1 MLDEINQEANQ
12 RMQKTIDA
20 FSSNLRKIRTGR
32 ATPDILDSVQI
43 DYYGNETPLNQLA
56 NVSVEDSQTL
66 AISPW
71 EQKFIPEIEQA
82 ILKSNLGLNP
92 ITSGSIIRV
101 PLPHLTEERRIELT
115 KQVRH
120 EEELAKVSM
129 RNIRRDPIQ
138 DLKEFLNEKMISE
151 DNFHKGQVDIQ
162 TITDDKIKNI
172 ESLSELL
179 SNERAL
185 LRQKNSANY

>member
-1 MLDEINQEANQ
+1 MLDEVNKESSQ
-12 RMQKTIDA
+12 RMQKPIDA
-20 FSSNLRKIRTGR
+20 FSSNLRKIRPGR
-32 ATPDILDSVQI
+32 APPEILDSIQI
-43 DYYGNETPLNQLA
+43 DYYGNETQLKQLA
-56 NVSVEDSQTL
+56 NISVEDSQTL

-92 ITSGSIIRV
+92 ITSGSIVRI

-120 EEELAKVSM
+120 EEELAKVSI
-129 RNIRRDPIQ
+129 RNIRRDSIQ

-151 DNFHKGQVDIQ
+151 DDFHKGQVNIQ

-172 ESLSELL
+172 ESLSE
-179 SNERAL
+179 
-185 LRQKNSANY
+185 QKQKELMSF

>member
-1 MLDEINQEANQ
+1 MLDDINQESSQ

-32 ATPDILDSVQI
+32 ATPDILDSVQV
-43 DYYGNETPLNQLA
+43 DYYGNETPIKQLA
-56 NVSVEDSQTL
+56 NINVEDSQTL

-82 ILKSNLGLNP
+82 ILKANLGLNP
-92 ITSGSIIRV
+92 VTSRSIVRI

-115 KQVRH
+115 KQVSH
-120 EEELAKVSM
+120 EEELAKVSI
-129 RNIRRDPIQ
+129 RNIRRDSIQ

-151 DNFHKGQVDIQ
+151 DHFHKGQIDIQ

-172 ESLSELL
+172 ESLSE
-179 SNERAL
+179 
-185 LRQKNSANY
+185 QKRKELMSF

>member
-1 MLDEINQEANQ
+1 MLDEINKESSQ

-20 FSSNLRKIRTGR
+20 LSSNLRKIRTGR
-32 ATPDILDSVQI
+32 ATPDILDSIQI
-43 DYYGNETPLNQLA
+43 DYYGNETQLKQLA
-56 NVSVEDSQTL
+56 NISVEDSQTL

-92 ITSGSIIRV
+92 ITSGSIVRI

-120 EEELAKVSM
+120 EEELAKVSI
-129 RNIRRDPIQ
+129 RNIRRDSIQ

-151 DNFHKGQVDIQ
+151 DDFHKGQVNIQ

-172 ESLSELL
+172 ESLSE
-179 SNERAL
+179 
-185 LRQKNSANY
+185 QKQKELMSF

>member
-1 MLDEINQEANQ
+1 MLDEVNKESSQ

-32 ATPDILDSVQI
+32 ATPDILDSIQI
-43 DYYGNETPLNQLA
+43 DYYGNETQLKQLA
-56 NVSVEDSQTL
+56 NINVEDSQTL

-92 ITSGSIIRV
+92 ITSGSIVRI

-120 EEELAKVSM
+120 EEELAKVSI
-129 RNIRRDPIQ
+129 RNIRRDSIQ

-151 DNFHKGQVDIQ
+151 DDFHKGQVNIQ

-172 ESLSELL
+172 ESLSE
-179 SNERAL
+179 
-185 LRQKNSANY
+185 QKQKELMSF